1 MINPETSTSSHHC
14 GRDRH
19 VDVGAE
25 GATAPES
32 LRQKDRNGLRLWK
45 VDLAKANPTEDV
57 NPTTG

>member
-1 MINPETSTSSHHC
+1 MINSETSTSSHHC

-19 VDVGAE
+19 RYVGAE

-45 VDLAKANPTEDV
+45 EDLAKTNPTEDV
-57 NPTTG
+57 NPMIG